1 MNMQLYYLVLP
12 KTPMNIRI
20 SRLWSTKNEQNFSHG
35 KSFKIP
41 LNKNHQAERLRFSH
55 RASKRQKDCQLVTS
69 SQRKIL
75 VPILM
80 KKKLKE

>member
-41 LNKNHQAERLRFSH
+41 LNKNHQAERL
-55 RASKRQKDCQLVTS
+55 SKVCTYTIAAFFAKPSDKNIVSWSLVVDAKS
-69 SQRKIL
+69 
-75 VPILM
+75 
-80 KKKLKE
+80 

>member
-20 SRLWSTKNEQNFSHG
+20 SRLWSTKNEQIFSHG

-41 LNKNHQAERLRFSH
+41 LNKNHQAERL
-55 RASKRQKDCQLVTS
+55 SKVCTVAAFFAKPSDKNIVSWSLVVDAKS
-69 SQRKIL
+69 
-75 VPILM
+75 
-80 KKKLKE
+80 